1 MLSKRKGGR
10 EGGREGER
18 VMGIM
23 LCYCIQIQ
31 LNVIGIAII
40 HVSKRKSPGEA
51 YILYGGCLGWS
62 THHFPSPWS

>member
-31 LNVIGIAII
+31 LNVMELLFLMNF
-40 HVSKRKSPGEA
+40 PF
-51 YILYGGCLGWS
+51 LLCLVHEI
-62 THHFPSPWS
+62 THAGSSDRRVT